1 MTDPQSEG
9 GAVNGVQASA
19 SFQLASLRRG
29 LPAAESQLRRRERR
43 KANVETGRL
52 VWQPLYKA
60 LRPLCDEESGVD
72 TREGV
77 IVHGERD
84 FTDRGRP

>member
-1 MTDPQSEG
+1 MGFKRPQAFSSSHYAGDCWSPNRSYGAASTGKRMSE
-9 GAVNGVQASA
+9 
-19 SFQLASLRRG
+19 LA
-29 LPAAESQLRRRERR
+29 
-43 KANVETGRL
+43 RL
-52 VWQPLYKA
+52 VWQPLCKA